1 MRHPMMC
8 CSEYHTIG
16 KSVMDPVKMPLTI
29 KNGIRQTKKESAKS
43 PYQDFLNVKSV
54 NRKATEVAEMV

>member
-1 MRHPMMC
+1 
-8 CSEYHTIG
+8 
-16 KSVMDPVKMPLTI
+16 MDPVKMPLTI

-43 PYQDFLNVKSV
+43 PYQDFLNVKRV

>member
-1 MRHPMMC
+1 
-8 CSEYHTIG
+8 
-16 KSVMDPVKMPLTI
+16 MDPVKMPLTI